1 MAKKTA
7 PRKVT
12 DEPDYPKIINRRLD
26 QLRFSLEDHKV
37 EAIAVSFLPNIR
49 YLTNFSG
56 SNAIF
61 FILEDELHF
70 ITDDSYEEQI
80 KEELYK
86 LPNLHFHITRSPWEY
101 IAKKKVLKG
110 VQSIAFEADKM
121 PYSEAVAI
129 RNVIRPLKFK
139 PAENLV
145 TRFTQPKD
153 PDELNFIKKSIE
165 ISRGVYEYMLGFI
178 KPGMSEKDISNEL
191 CYQCRKNGSE
201 GEPSEI
207 IVVSGERSSLVN
219 GNPTDRKIKKN
230 DLIIMDFG
238 SKVNGFGPDIS
249 RTVSI
254 GKIGKEQKLM
264 YDLIRKAQQIVLKE
278 VRPGMNGKY
287 LDSVVRNFFKK
298 EGYENSFK
306 HTVGHGV
313 GLRAIENPIIS
324 YELGD
329 QIIPEDCV
337 ISIEP
342 GLYMQGKF
350 GIRMDELILITVSGG
365 SVLSAPP
372 DEIDVI

>member
-1 MAKKTA
+1 
-7 PRKVT
+7 
-12 DEPDYPKIINRRLD
+12 
-26 QLRFSLEDHKV
+26 
-37 EAIAVSFLPNIR
+37 
-49 YLTNFSG
+49 
-56 SNAIF
+56 
-61 FILEDELHF
+61 
-70 ITDDSYEEQI
+70 
-80 KEELYK
+80 
-86 LPNLHFHITRSPWEY
+86 
-101 IAKKKVLKG
+101 
-110 VQSIAFEADKM
+110 
-121 PYSEAVAI
+121 
-129 RNVIRPLKFK
+129 
-139 PAENLV
+139 
-145 TRFTQPKD
+145 
-153 PDELNFIKKSIE
+153 
-165 ISRGVYEYMLGFI
+165 
-178 KPGMSEKDISNEL
+178 
-191 CYQCRKNGSE
+191 
-201 GEPSEI
+201 
-207 IVVSGERSSLVN
+207 
-219 GNPTDRKIKKN
+219 
-230 DLIIMDFG
+230 MDFG

-298 EGYENSFK
+298 EGYSDSFK